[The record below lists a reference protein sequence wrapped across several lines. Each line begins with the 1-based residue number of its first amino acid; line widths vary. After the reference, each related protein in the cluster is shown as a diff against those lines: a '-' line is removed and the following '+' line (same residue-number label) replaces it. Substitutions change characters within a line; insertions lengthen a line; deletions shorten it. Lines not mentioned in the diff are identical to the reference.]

1 MSPHIKLSGNF
12 VLEPK
17 VKEGA
22 CQEMKLKIKAGSSY
36 FYTMKTTYLGY
47 TEGLSQSNKDK
58 LTNILRAWQKSKEI
72 SGIKKKQTIKNS
84 KLKLEK

>member
-17 VKEGA
+17 VKEGD

-58 LTNILRAWQKSKEI
+58 L
-72 SGIKKKQTIKNS
+72 
-84 KLKLEK
+84 